1 MAMLY
6 GEPPAWESRSAT
18 SKGLIGVAA
27 MNMFEFNKMLGA
39 VLGAALLAMVVNEIG
54 NALVHPLA
62 PAKAAIMIG
71 DGEEEAKEEASA
83 DTATTGKEADGP
95 DLAALL
101 AAADTA
107 KGAKA
112 AKRCKACHSFD
123 KGGKHKIGPLL
134 YGVVG
139 RGKGAGTSYK
149 YSAAMI
155 DKGGDWSYGDLDAF
169 LADPKGFIPGTKMVF
184 KGIAKAT
191 DRANLIA
198 YMRENHDAPPALPDN

>member
-6 GEPPAWESRSAT
+6 GEPSTWESRSIT
-18 SKGLIGVAA
+18 SKGSIGVAA

-71 DGEEEAKEEASA
+71 DGEAEAKEEASA
-83 DTATTGKEADGP
+83 DAAAKEADGP

-112 AKRCKACHSFD
+112 AKKCKACHSFD

-139 RGKGAGTSYK
+139 RGKGAGTNYK
-149 YSAAMI
+149 YSTAMM

-184 KGIAKAT
+184 KGIAKEA
-191 DRANLIA
+191 DRADLIA
-198 YMRENHDAPPALPDN
+198 YMRQNHDTPPALPDN